1 MILSLQKSRRG
12 FFNSVH
18 FPTFDILMPQFLTVT
33 LLFLAALHL
42 YNNWRIQ
49 PHSLYLSGA
58 LVFIT
63 PYFITHY
70 LFIYGVSVYWLA
82 VFYGHFTPLYYLIG
96 PCLLF
101 YVRGVL
107 KDSYRLKKRDLW
119 HFLPFFLELIA
130 RIDYFLKPWSHK
142 LWVAGQIVKDIRNMH
157 QLNDEFF
164 PPSNIALPLRMGFMI
179 GYSVYCLWLVWNFRR
194 HYSSR
199 LRVPIEVAKVSI
211 RFLTYL
217 LSVYLVAMVS
227 LFILL
232 AMFLTDRS
240 VEASYVISSPLL
252 TVTFLGIVSV
262 PLIMQLH
269 PEVLYG
275 IPRWRGRGAEAE
287 VVDEEEEKE
296 VYSTPDEPEELESKD
311 RFTELAV
318 QIGRVM
324 EEQKPFLDPEFTLDD
339 LSRMMQVPKHHLY
352 YCFNHIL
359 QKKFLQFKSEY
370 RIKYAQQ
377 LISSGHTKDKTLEAI
392 GLESGFSSRT
402 SFIRVFR
409 DMTGMVPRDYQRMME
424 ERAS

>member
-1 MILSLQKSRRG
+1 
-12 FFNSVH
+12 
-18 FPTFDILMPQFLTVT
+18 MPQFLTIT
-33 LLFLAALHL
+33 LIFLAALHL

-49 PHSLYLSGA
+49 PHSLFLSGA

-70 LFIYGVSVYWLA
+70 LFIYGVSVFWLA

-107 KDSYRLKKRDLW
+107 SDSYRLKKRDLW

-130 RIDYFLKPWSHK
+130 RIDYFLKSWSHK
-142 LWVAGQIVKDIRNMH
+142 LWVAEQIVKDIRNMH

-179 GYSVYCLWLVWNFRR
+179 GYSCYCLWLVWTFRR
-194 HYSSR
+194 NYSSR
-199 LRVPIEVAKVSI
+199 LRVPIQVANVSI
-211 RFLTYL
+211 RFLLYL
-217 LSVYLVAMVS
+217 LSIYLVAMVS

-240 VEASYVISSPLL
+240 VEATYVISSPLL
-252 TVTFLGIVSV
+252 TISFLGLVSI
-262 PLIMQLH
+262 PLIMQMH
-269 PEVLYG
+269 PDVLYG
-275 IPRWRGRGAEAE
+275 IPRWRARAAENMG
-287 VVDEEEEKE
+287 EEEKTEADSMPAEQE
-296 VYSTPDEPEELESKD
+296 VVGLKD

-318 QIGRVM
+318 QIGRLM

-339 LSRMMQVPKHHLY
+339 LARTMQVPKHHLY

-359 QKKFLQFKSEY
+359 QKKFIQFKSEY
-370 RIKYAQQ
+370 RIQYAQQ
-377 LISSGHTKDKTLEAI
+377 LIANGHTKDKTLEAI

-409 DMTGMVPRDYQRMME
+409 EMTGMAPRDYQRLVE